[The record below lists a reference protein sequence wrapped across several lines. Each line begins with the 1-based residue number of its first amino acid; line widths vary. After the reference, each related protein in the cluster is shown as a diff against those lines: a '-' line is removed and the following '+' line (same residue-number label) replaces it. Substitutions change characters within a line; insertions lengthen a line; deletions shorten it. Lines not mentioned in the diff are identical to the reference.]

1 MSNNFYEVK
10 RGDTLWGICKRE
22 FNLTSNS
29 EIAKKV
35 AEISKNNSIFDG
47 QIEIGQKINLDF
59 EKEEKEIEYTRPSE
73 RYTSPKD
80 TIGFKNEP
88 KKEEKDIST
97 QSETPQQKET
107 SETASVI
114 QNGLE
119 KQPFVRFVEECW
131 THLIW
136 SPKSEGDKNI
146 SQTNLVTALPEGQK
160 TEEVIPE
167 GHTKAPNGKITKIY
181 SKKEIEQ
188 IIEDSCRK
196 HRVDSSLVRAII
208 SVESSNNQFAESKVG
223 AQGLMQLMP
232 EGAGKG
238 LENAYDAKTNIERG
252 VQEFARLKRF
262 YGNNVDALRAY
273 NYGEGRYNQ
282 YLSGERTVLPK
293 ETVDYPEK
301 VLSRY
306 QRYSR
311 AV

>member
-1 MSNNFYEVK
+1 MSNNIYEVK
-10 RGDTLWGICKRE
+10 KGDTLWAICKKQ

-29 EIAKKV
+29 DIANKV
-35 AEISKNNSIFDG
+35 AEIAKNNSIFDG
-47 QIEIGQKINLDF
+47 HIDIGQKINLGF
-59 EKEEKEIEYTRPSE
+59 EKEEKA
-73 RYTSPKD
+73 
-80 TIGFKNEP
+80 
-88 KKEEKDIST
+88 IST

-160 TEEVIPE
+160 AEEVIPE

-306 QRYSR
+306 QGYSR

>member
-22 FNLTSNS
+22 FNLTNNA

-47 QIEIGQKINLDF
+47 HIDIGQKINLDF
-59 EKEEKEIEYTRPSE
+59 EKEEK
-73 RYTSPKD
+73 
-80 TIGFKNEP
+80 
-88 KKEEKDIST
+88 DIST
-97 QSETPQQKET
+97 QSETLQQKET

-119 KQPFVRFVEECW
+119 KQPFVCFLEECW

-146 SQTNLVTALPEGQK
+146 SQTNLVTALPEEQK

-208 SVESSNNQFAESKVG
+208 SVESSNNQFAESNVG
-223 AQGLMQLMP
+223 GQGLMQLMP

-238 LENAYDAKTNIERG
+238 LENVYDAKTNIERG
-252 VQEFARLKRF
+252 VQEFARLRRF
-262 YGNNVDALRAY
+262 YGNNTDALRAY
-273 NYGEGRYNQ
+273 NYGEGRYNEF
-282 YLSGERTVLPK
+282 LSGKRTHLPA
-293 ETVDYPEK
+293 ETKDYPQK
-301 VLSRY
+301 VLSCY
-306 QRYSR
+306 EKYSKS
-311 AV
+311 V

>member
-22 FNLTSNS
+22 FNLTNNA

-47 QIEIGQKINLDF
+47 HIDIGQKINLDF
-59 EKEEKEIEYTRPSE
+59 E
-73 RYTSPKD
+73 
-80 TIGFKNEP
+80 
-88 KKEEKDIST
+88 KEEKDIST

-119 KQPFVRFVEECW
+119 KQPFVCFLEECW

-208 SVESSNNQFAESKVG
+208 SVESSNDQFAESKAG

-232 EGAGKG
+232 NGAGKG

-252 VQEFARLKRF
+252 VQEFARLRRF
-262 YGNNVDALRAY
+262 YGNNTDALRAY
-273 NYGEGRYNQ
+273 NYGERRYNEF
-282 YLSGERTVLPK
+282 LSGKRTHLPA
-293 ETVDYPEK
+293 ETKDYPQK
-301 VLSRY
+301 VLSCY
-306 QRYSR
+306 EKYSKS
-311 AV
+311 V